1 MATFYHNGTNY
12 APAPQRQTASISSVL
27 SMKGLAFDIS
37 AQGYKLSKN
46 GKRPDKNT
54 PLANTLSYN
63 YGAREY
69 VFQLLRK
76 IASTTNHA
84 GIIDFDDVRRNAG
97 MTPSSLTTMLNEM
110 RDQGLLCSANAY
122 VVGMYVTLNPGADTF
137 LQKTMHVLHVVSY
150 LNSRY
155 GNSIDE
161 IYYDCHLT
169 DKNTGKKYVLDVIYR
184 IGGHVYFINTAMNQ
198 NLVNMPNMM
207 ERLTTNADRIRS
219 NYSVVVSPSVN
230 GGMVRM
236 LLNRLTGDKASA
248 VTVVPYDKLSML
260 CK

>member
-1 MATFYHNGTNY
+1 
-12 APAPQRQTASISSVL
+12 
-27 SMKGLAFDIS
+27 MKGLAFDIS

-110 RDQGLLCSANAY
+110 RNQGCSAPPTPMWWAC
-122 VVGMYVTLNPGADTF
+122 T
-137 LQKTMHVLHVVSY
+137 
-150 LNSRY
+150 
-155 GNSIDE
+155 
-161 IYYDCHLT
+161 
-169 DKNTGKKYVLDVIYR
+169 
-184 IGGHVYFINTAMNQ
+184 
-198 NLVNMPNMM
+198 
-207 ERLTTNADRIRS
+207 
-219 NYSVVVSPSVN
+219 SP
-230 GGMVRM
+230 
-236 LLNRLTGDKASA
+236 
-248 VTVVPYDKLSML
+248 
-260 CK
+260 